1 MSIRIQNESSSST
14 AAAPSSRADELS
26 RVSVGNAKSRSHS
39 LKTTDDTVEI
49 SAFSEN
55 IAAANHSQSVHDA
68 GKIQKLAALYRKGSY
83 QLDSRELSQSLVSNA
98 VGSARTQGDG

>member
-26 RVSVGNAKSRSHS
+26 RVSVGNAKSRSHI
-39 LKTTDDTVEI
+39 LKSTDDTVEI

-55 IAAANHSQSVHDA
+55 IAVVNHSQSVHDA
-68 GKIQKLAALYRKGSY
+68 GKVQQLAALYRKGSY
-83 QLDSRELSQSLVSNA
+83 QVDSRELSQALISNA